1 MLRPAAKP
9 AEVVPNLAPMVD
21 VIMVL
26 LIFFLLGTSLEI
38 VRHGVLETELDPSA
52 GPGQGVAVEVKPRIR
67 IGLTDV
73 GDGAAVGISVLDE
86 PIGESDFARLTEY
99 LRTRRLDGADPRFA
113 LIYADDQG
121 DFAGLTEYLG
131 PRRVDGAAPA
141 NPVVIGAETEVRWQ
155 FVISAMDAAVQAGF
169 RNVQFAVS
177 FKAGGK

>member
-1 MLRPAAKP
+1 LLRPAAKP

-26 LIFFLLGTSLEI
+26 LVFFLLGTSLEI

-52 GPGQGVAVEVKPRIR
+52 GPGAGVAVEVKPRIR

-73 GDGAAVGISVLDE
+73 GDGAAAAIFVLDD
-86 PIGESDFARLTEY
+86 PIGENNFAELLRY
-99 LRTRRLDGADPRFA
+99 LKIRREAGADR
-113 LIYADDQG
+113 
-121 DFAGLTEYLG
+121 E
-131 PRRVDGAAPA
+131 

-155 FVISAMDAAVQAGF
+155 FVVSAMDAAVQAGF

-177 FKAGGK
+177 FKAGER